1 MNDSGPQVL
10 VWPRRRA
17 AETAPQDVL
26 ALCELRAAPVRSGWA
41 GAPQRGQ
48 GDGRKVLRTGGF
60 DDECIYTKV
69 LKWNLLEFTRIYFFG
84 GDYIYYTDSQSWAWG
99 GMRRYTLTVSLT
111 LT

>member
-26 ALCELRAAPVRSGWA
+26 ALCELRAALVRSGQA

-60 DDECIYTKV
+60 DDEGIYTKV
-69 LKWNLLEFTRIYFFG
+69 LIWNLLEFTRIYFFG
-84 GDYIYYTDSQSWAWG
+84 GDYTKSQSWAWG
-99 GMRRYTLTVSLT
+99 GMRHYILYI
-111 LT
+111 

>member
-26 ALCELRAAPVRSGWA
+26 ALCDLRAALVRSGQA

-48 GDGRKVLRTGGF
+48 GDGREVVRTRGV
-60 DDECIYTKV
+60 DV
-69 LKWNLLEFTRIYFFG
+69 
-84 GDYIYYTDSQSWAWG
+84 
-99 GMRRYTLTVSLT
+99 
-111 LT
+111 